1 MWPIQTEI
9 TPDNSIFKVVE
20 ISVDIRSKPKVISD
34 IGLIGNNNLNQ
45 ILARFN
51 DRKDF
56 RVELHDFYKIL

>member
-56 RVELHDFYKIL
+56 RVELHDF

>member
-51 DRKDF
+51 DRKDL

>member
-9 TPDNSIFKVVE
+9 TPDNGIFKVVE